1 MYIAKRGRNE
11 TDKYFHSLGL
21 LNFLLHVLLSF
32 YVFGFYTCVYAC
44 SHMYAHT
51 CMCRLTSTCVDVC
64 AWEDQR
70 MMSRNFLNH
79 LLPEIFEAISQ
90 SDPELLTATTS
101 LASVLALVI
110 PCLHFLHIGIIG
122 WPQCPPS
129 RHRCS
134 WNLNSGQVLTSAV
147 YMAKTLTAETSS

>member
-21 LNFLLHVLLSF
+21 LNFLLHVLFFF

-79 LLPEIFEAISQ
+79 LLPEIFEAASQ
-90 SDPELLTATTS
+90 SDPKLFTATTS

-110 PCLHFLHIGIIG
+110 PCLHFLHIGIID

-129 RHRCS
+129 RTDA
-134 WNLNSGQVLTSAV
+134 LGI
-147 YMAKTLTAETSS
+147 